1 MNQSVRSCCDGEGSW
16 SNFRSIHKWGLGG
29 VKVKSQTKVLL
40 FKHWIKDS
48 LTKTR
53 LEGFFLLQKNKEDGS
68 QILIADTTQWIRT
81 SATISLEHIPQ
92 KISNSKE
99 KKITFL
105 IWPISKFEHT
115 FAMTLHFFC
124 YMGGGRASFLS
135 DSSRHALNILWSA
148 D

>member
-16 SNFRSIHKWGLGG
+16 SNFRSIHKWGWG
-29 VKVKSQTKVLL
+29 VRVKSQTKVLF
-40 FKHWIKDS
+40 FKHWIIDS

-81 SATISLEHIPQ
+81 SATISFEHIPQ
-92 KISNSKE
+92 KIYQIR
-99 KKITFL
+99 KKRRLPSWSGQFPSLSTHL
-105 IWPISKFEHT
+105 QWLCISFVT
-115 FAMTLHFFC
+115 W
-124 YMGGGRASFLS
+124 GGWASFLS